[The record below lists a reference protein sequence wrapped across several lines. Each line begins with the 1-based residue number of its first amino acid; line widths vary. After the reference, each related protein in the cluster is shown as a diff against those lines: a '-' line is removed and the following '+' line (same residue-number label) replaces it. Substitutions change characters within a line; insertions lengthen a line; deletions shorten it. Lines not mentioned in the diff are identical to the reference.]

1 MYCRAELLVSK
12 GLSVVVNRVWHSI
25 TTTDRNTMVMMYLT
39 TRSHPRTFIAHL
51 SPTSDE
57 AQRVI
62 EDDSNLSTEEKGVA
76 YGIIETAVDKNGYP
90 LF

>member
-1 MYCRAELLVSK
+1 MNRRAELLDSK
-12 GLSVVVNRVWHSI
+12 GLGIVVDRVWDSI

-39 TRSHPRTFIAHL
+39 IRSHPRTSIAHP

-57 AQRVI
+57 AWRVI
-62 EDDSNLSTEEKGVA
+62 EDDPNLSTEEKDVA
-76 YGIIETAVDKNGYP
+76 HGIIETAVDKNGDP